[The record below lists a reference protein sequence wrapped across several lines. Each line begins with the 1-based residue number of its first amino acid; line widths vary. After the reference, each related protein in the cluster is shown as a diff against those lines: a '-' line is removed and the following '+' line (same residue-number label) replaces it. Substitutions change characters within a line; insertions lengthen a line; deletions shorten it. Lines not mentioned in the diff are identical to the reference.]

1 MQGAEPIADAY
12 KVRDLHDAGRKL
24 HGPTLQKCQQLLFF
38 IGAFQFA
45 SGGSVQDMKEKL
57 RQMNKDQALPSNGI
71 AAVEPAQALLSLSVG
86 VEVLQEIM
94 LSTFDAC
101 HLFALSQL
109 ACHLNCGQILSDLNH
124 SSLLTPSA

>member
-1 MQGAEPIADAY
+1 MSAAAVLHWGVPI
-12 KVRDLHDAGRKL
+12 
-24 HGPTLQKCQQLLFF
+24 C
-38 IGAFQFA
+38 IW
-45 SGGSVQDMKEKL
+45 GSVQDMKEKL

-109 ACHLNCGQILSDLNH
+109 ACH
-124 SSLLTPSA
+124 